1 MADMTTQT
9 RSDLNEWFDLN
20 GENAQLLAEAGKLVW
35 KNIDGIL
42 DGFYEGLMAREATR
56 AFFPTPE
63 LAAHAK
69 AAQKAH
75 WGRLLTGKFDQSYLD
90 SADRVGRAHFKIQL
104 PFDLYLGGYARAG
117 SEMIAAVSQGGLF
130 SARGATA
137 RSQVLMRALL
147 ADCDVV
153 IQSYFEAQNED
164 QAQALDL
171 LSGAIGRLEQ
181 GNLSVPIPA
190 EDFPDKFEALRA
202 SYNTLLNRWSGQ
214 IAQAA
219 GHARSVDGRMAETTR
234 MANDL
239 AERSQSQAATLE
251 QAVASV
257 SQIAATTKEAS
268 SRLDAA
274 SSRSALNR
282 AAAEKGETV
291 VDQAIE
297 AMQRI
302 EESSEKISRIIEVI
316 EDISFQTNLLALNAG
331 VEAARAGEAGRGFA
345 VVASEVRA
353 LAVRTS
359 DSATE
364 IKSLIAESSAQVQ
377 DGGGLVRESGKSLQE
392 IREGA
397 KEVSG
402 LMGEVSSMISDQ
414 SMSLGEIDTSMA
426 ELGRTTQDTAQLA
439 GDVYETT
446 TRLAQDSAALR
457 RSMDSFRTGPAAGSE
472 AALDRDFERFAK
484 TG

>member
-1 MADMTTQT
+1 MTKQA
-9 RSDLNEWFDLN
+9 RNEINEWFELT
-20 GENAQLLAEAGKLVW
+20 GENASLLTEAGKAVW

-42 DGFYEGLMAREATR
+42 DGFYDGLMARGETR
-56 AFFPTPE
+56 AFFPTRE

-75 WGRLLTGKFDQSYLD
+75 WGRLLSGRFDQEYLD
-90 SADRVGRAHFKIQL
+90 SAERVGRAHFRIQL
-104 PFDLYLGGYARAG
+104 PFELYLGGYARAG
-117 SEMIAAVSQGGLF
+117 SAMIACVTKGGLF
-130 SARGATA
+130 SGRAATA
-137 RSQVLMRALL
+137 RAQVLMRAML

-153 IQSYFEAQNED
+153 IRAYFKAEGED
-164 QAQALDL
+164 RAQALEL
-171 LSGAIGRLEQ
+171 LSGAIGQLEQ
-181 GNLSVPIPA
+181 GNLSNPIPA
-190 EDFPDKFEALRA
+190 EGFPDKFEALRA
-202 SYNTLLNRWSGQ
+202 SYNTLLSRWSGQ

-219 GHARSVDGRMAETTR
+219 GHARAVDSQMAQTTR

-251 QAVASV
+251 EAVASV
-257 SQIAATTKEAS
+257 SQIAAAAKEAA

-274 SSRSALNR
+274 SSRSARNR
-282 AAAEKGETV
+282 EAAEKGGSV
-291 VDQAIE
+291 VEQAIA

-316 EDISFQTNLLALNAG
+316 EDISFQTNRLALNAG

-377 DGGGLVRESGKSLQE
+377 DGGELVRETGKSLE
-392 IREGA
+392 DIRNGA
-397 KEVSG
+397 SEVSG
-402 LMGEVSSMISDQ
+402 LMAEASAMISEQ
-414 SMSLGEIDTSMA
+414 SVSLGEIDTSVA

-446 TRLAQDSAALR
+446 SRLAQDSAALK
-457 RSMDSFRTGPAAGSE
+457 RSMDSFRVAPGSASE
-472 AALDRDFERFAK
+472 AALDRGFARALK
-484 TG
+484 AG